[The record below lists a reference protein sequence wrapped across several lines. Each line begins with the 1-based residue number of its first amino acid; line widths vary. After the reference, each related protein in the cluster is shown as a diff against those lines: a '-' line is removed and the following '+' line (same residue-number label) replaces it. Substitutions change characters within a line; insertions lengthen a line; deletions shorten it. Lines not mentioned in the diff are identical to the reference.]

1 MLFGETGDHFGQAI
15 ALLTQTHR
23 LAGMEGMNNSRFW
36 QDDFPPKGDA
46 AAARASAEA
55 LLELTRPA
63 IEHLEACRREA
74 TLNAALLDVFLFG
87 ARRMD
92 RIGQRMLDG
101 LEFSRLYAE
110 ARKVGGK
117 DALPLLAKAEAL
129 VRANRDAHQ
138 ALGEE
143 FKRIWLSESK
153 PYALDWTM
161 KRYASTAERYDALLA
176 KLAAARTAAAEG
188 KALPE

>member
-1 MLFGETGDHFGQAI
+1 VLFGEKEDHFGRAI
-15 ALLTQTHR
+15 ALLAQTHR
-23 LAGMEGMNNSRFW
+23 LADMEGMNNSRFW
-36 QDDFPPKGDA
+36 RDDFPPKGDA
-46 AAARASAEA
+46 VAARASAEA
-55 LLELTRPA
+55 LLKLTRPA

-74 TLNAALLDVFLFG
+74 TLNAAQLDVFLLG

-92 RIGQRMLDG
+92 RIAQRTLDG
-101 LEFSRLYAE
+101 LEFSGLYAE

-117 DALPLLAKAEAL
+117 DALPLLTKAEIP

-161 KRYASTAERYDALLA
+161 TRYASTAERYDALLA